1 MESTTERVK
10 SLDLDSEDASIPY
23 PSPKVSH
30 ADVTMEGLTGSNKK
44 EKEKIKTDYS
54 SFIINLLEKPYH
66 NSYSKK
72 K

>member
-44 EKEKIKTDYS
+44 QGKPDAPTCP
-54 SFIINLLEKPYH
+54 LLFELRMI
-66 NSYSKK
+66 
-72 K
+72 

>member
-44 EKEKIKTDYS
+44 EKLKTDYS
-54 SFIINLLEKPYH
+54 TFIINLLEKPYH